1 MKKITFVPILLIAL
15 TSCGYDGGYRYEC
28 QIPEN
33 WKNEE
38 CNPPLCVAE
47 GQCTKDLLGFDPTET
62 TVEVTESTGD

>member
-1 MKKITFVPILLIAL
+1 MKKAAGVIAILVL
-15 TSCGYDGGYRYEC
+15 SGCGYEGKMRYEC

-38 CNPPLCVAE
+38 CNPPICMAE

-62 TVEVTESTGD
+62 TIEVTQDTGE